1 MSLCP
6 PPRQSNFQNSL
17 NKALFFL
24 NPVFITILWGYFGVM
39 FKLQGNVFAS
49 QRKKNY
55 KQFYSCPRQHCFEN
69 LSPSDAFSPNMS
81 KNGFSAEI
89 KLC

>member
-24 NPVFITILWGYFGVM
+24 NPVFITILWGYFGVI

-49 QRKKNY
+49 QRKKKILNSFTHAPGS
-55 KQFYSCPRQHCFEN
+55 KSVPIGCF
-69 LSPSDAFSPNMS
+69 
-81 KNGFSAEI
+81 
-89 KLC
+89 

>member
-1 MSLCP
+1 MILKINLVQQQTVELYIILSPGMSLCP

-24 NPVFITILWGYFGVM
+24 NPVFITILWGYFGVI

-49 QRKKNY
+49 QRKK
-55 KQFYSCPRQHCFEN
+55 KF
-69 LSPSDAFSPNMS
+69 
-81 KNGFSAEI
+81 
-89 KLC
+89 